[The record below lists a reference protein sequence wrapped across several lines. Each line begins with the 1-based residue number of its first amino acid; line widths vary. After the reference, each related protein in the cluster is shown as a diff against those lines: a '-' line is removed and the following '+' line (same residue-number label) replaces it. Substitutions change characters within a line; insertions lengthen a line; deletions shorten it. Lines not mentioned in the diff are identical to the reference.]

1 MINALPA
8 HGGSHGCQRLSC
20 LRYVTCPL
28 RWFVHRALTCTCA
41 LGVIADIERRLPS
54 PSSTTSP
61 SSCLILTL
69 EKMRGEGKAD
79 REDQSL
85 SCSQRPMCEGSWPT
99 MWTRQSECHPPRQ
112 RPLPG
117 HCTELSADH
126 LCVQGS
132 PWEHERGA
140 DKPSNVS
147 TQCWARHPHREDSL
161 TREVRSHSFIR
172 GRITSTDTC
181 TLCSLQ
187 HYPRG
192 PRHGSN
198 HSALRQRP
206 G

>member
-20 LRYVTCPL
+20 LRYVTRPL

-41 LGVIADIERRLPS
+41 LGVIAGIERRLPS
-54 PSSTTSP
+54 HSSTTSP

-112 RPLPG
+112 RPPPRSLHRAICRSSVCAGEPLG
-117 HCTELSADH
+117 AWKGGQTSRQMPLLSAGEGT
-126 LCVQGS
+126 LIERTAS
-132 PWEHERGA
+132 PGRSGA
-140 DKPSNVS
+140 I
-147 TQCWARHPHREDSL
+147 
-161 TREVRSHSFIR
+161 HS
-172 GRITSTDTC
+172 SE
-181 TLCSLQ
+181 
-187 HYPRG
+187 
-192 PRHGSN
+192 
-198 HSALRQRP
+198 AE
-206 G
+206 